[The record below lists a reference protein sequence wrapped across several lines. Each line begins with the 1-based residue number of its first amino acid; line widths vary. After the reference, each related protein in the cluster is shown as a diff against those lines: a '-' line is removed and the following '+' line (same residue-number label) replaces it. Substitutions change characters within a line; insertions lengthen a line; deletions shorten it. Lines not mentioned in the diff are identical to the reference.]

1 MIRASDL
8 TNAATWA
15 RPTSVA
21 SRTEARDASSWFE
34 ADAGSEARISGDL
47 NPSARGLSVEQHT
60 SLILAQ
66 LCGER

>member
-21 SRTEARDASSWFE
+21 PRAETRDASSWFE
-34 ADAGSEARISGDL
+34 GEATADAR
-47 NPSARGLSVEQHT
+47 T
-60 SLILAQ
+60 SPAT
-66 LCGER
+66 

>member
-8 TNAATWA
+8 SNAATWA

-21 SRTEARDASSWFE
+21 PRADAHDASNWFE
-34 ADAGSEARISGDL
+34 GDAASDARISGDL
-47 NPSARGLSVEQHT
+47 NPASRGLSVDQHT
-60 SLILAQ
+60 NLILAQ

>member
-8 TNAATWA
+8 TNAAAWA

-21 SRTEARDASSWFE
+21 PRPDTRDTSNWFE
-34 ADAGSEARISGDL
+34 GEGASDARISGDL
-47 NPSARGLSVEQHT
+47 SAASRGLSVEQHT
-60 SLILAQ
+60 NLILAQ

>member
-8 TNAATWA
+8 SNTALWA

-21 SRTEARDASSWFE
+21 PRADARDASSWFE
-34 ADAGSEARISGDL
+34 GDATSDARISGDL
-47 NPSARGLSVEQHT
+47 NPASRGLSVEQHA

>member
-8 TNAATWA
+8 SNAALWA

-21 SRTEARDASSWFE
+21 PRSDARDASNWFDDG
-34 ADAGSEARISGDL
+34 AASDARISADL
-47 NPSARGLSVEQHT
+47 NPASRGLSVEQHT